1 VPPVLSAPTPTVP
14 AVPDTPDRVPHPRD
28 ALFRRVFGKP
38 ANAASELRSVLPPEL
53 AERLDMDGLT
63 AVNGSFVDANLRWRH
78 SDVLL
83 ATSLEG
89 RDALVYVLV
98 EHQSKTDP
106 LMPWRMLRYMV
117 RIWDRHLAEQPDAT
131 RLPLIIP
138 VVVHE
143 GRRPW
148 RASAELSDVI
158 DVDRATAAAEFVP
171 RFRFL
176 LDDLARI
183 DPGELHAVLLR
194 GRPLTPMA
202 AAALFFLQGQRLGF
216 DVADLLEQALDTLRE
231 VLAGADGRDDLETI
245 LTYSYR
251 VGDETS
257 ADRLRQVVTWLGP
270 EAERAY
276 MTIADMIEDR
286 GRTKGLAEA
295 LVRLLTLRFGPLP
308 DSVRARLDAAAV
320 EQLSAW
326 FERAVDAPSLD
337 EVFG

>member
-1 VPPVLSAPTPTVP
+1 M
-14 AVPDTPDRVPHPRD
+14 PDTPERVPHPRD
-28 ALFRRVFGKP
+28 ALFRRVFGNP
-38 ANAASELRSVLPPEL
+38 VNAASELRSVLPAEL

-148 RASAELSDVI
+148 RASPELSDVI
-158 DVDRATAAAEFVP
+158 DVDRATAASEFVP

-183 DPGELHAVLLR
+183 DPGELDTVLLR

-231 VLAGADGRDDLETI
+231 VLGGADGRDDLETI

-257 ADRLRQVVTWLGP
+257 ADRLRQVVTRLGP
-270 EAERAY
+270 DAEKVY
-276 MTIADMIEDR
+276 MTIADMIDER
-286 GRTKGLAEA
+286 GRAEGRAEMLAEQ
-295 LVRLLTLRFGPLP
+295 LTFKFGTLP
-308 DSVRARLDAAAV
+308 SAARSKVGAASA
-320 EQLSAW
+320 EQL
-326 FERAVDAPSLD
+326 AVWARRVLTASSLD
-337 EVFG
+337 EVFD